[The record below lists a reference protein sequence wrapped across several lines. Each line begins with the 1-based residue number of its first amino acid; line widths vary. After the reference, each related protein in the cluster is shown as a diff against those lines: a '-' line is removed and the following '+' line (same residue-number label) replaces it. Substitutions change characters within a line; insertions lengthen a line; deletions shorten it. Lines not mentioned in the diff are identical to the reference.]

1 MSVIFQLSSG
11 ESLAGTRSRR
21 AWKVLLIGLVLK
33 LFHLSSKIGPRP
45 GEEIKG
51 TVEDPSNQ
59 PREQFWA
66 RKKRTLKIE

>member
-1 MSVIFQLSSG
+1 M
-11 ESLAGTRSRR
+11 
-21 AWKVLLIGLVLK
+21 LLIGLVLK
-33 LFHLSSKIGPRP
+33 LFHLCSKIGPRP

-66 RKKRTLKIE
+66 RTKRTLKIE